1 MVRPISKT
9 VSMDVTDAEIDE
21 MMKSL
26 RSSVSDKKALKA
38 IERLIFIKMRRA
50 GIEMSKAMEV
60 SDISKPTA
68 YEWQEDWNKH
78 GLESIIPNY
87 AGGAPR
93 RLDDE
98 QLEAVK
104 EELRKH
110 DMTTEE
116 IQAFISERF
125 GVDYTK
131 KQVAVRMRG
140 LGLHFAKPYDHDYR
154 APDDAEST
162 LKKTSVGRWH
172 L

>member
-1 MVRPISKT
+1 MARPITKT
-9 VSMDVTDAEIDE
+9 VSMDVTDEEIE
-21 MMKSL
+21 GMMKDL
-26 RSSVSDKKALKA
+26 RSSISDKKALKA
-38 IERLIFIKMRRA
+38 IERLYFIKMRRA
-50 GIEMSKAMEV
+50 GVEMSKAMEI

-68 YEWQEDWNKH
+68 YEWLDDWNQH
-78 GLESIIPNY
+78 GLESVIPNY

-104 EELRKH
+104 DELRKH

-116 IQAFISERF
+116 IQAFISDRF
-125 GVDYTK
+125 GVEYTK

-154 APDDAEST
+154 APDDAESS
-162 LKKTSVGRWH
+162 LKKTSAGRWH